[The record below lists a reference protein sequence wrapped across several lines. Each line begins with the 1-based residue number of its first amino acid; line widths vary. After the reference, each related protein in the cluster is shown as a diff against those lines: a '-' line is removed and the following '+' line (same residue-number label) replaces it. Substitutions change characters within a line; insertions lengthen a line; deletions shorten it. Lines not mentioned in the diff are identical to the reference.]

1 MATDLGT
8 AYIQI
13 MPSAK
18 GISGSIK
25 GVLDPEAMS
34 AGKSAGNKIGSR
46 MLNSMNKIG
55 GKLTKSITVPV
66 AGATSVVGGLVSA
79 LGFKRLTGMD
89 NARAKLEG
97 LGIEGKQLEIV
108 MQNARDAVQG
118 TTHTMAEGAD
128 VAAGALAA
136 GVKEG
141 AELERYIKL
150 VGDAATGSNAP
161 MSELAQIFNR
171 VQGTGKLMG
180 DELNMIEHR
189 MPGFSQAL
197 AKHLGVA
204 PEEMRKMVSAGKVT
218 SADFLD
224 TMEGF
229 AGGMSEAYAKTWSGL
244 KDNVMANIGI
254 IGEALLEG
262 LFEEGKEGM
271 ADFLDFLRNSDG
283 LKEWATETGEK
294 LREVFKG
301 IVSAIKTLAEW
312 WSGLSDTAKG
322 FIKVAGAI
330 AVAIGPVLT
339 AITKLIG
346 VFTKVKWIIGVVKP
360 VILTIGGIIGGIS
373 APVWIVIGAI
383 TALVAAGVALWKNW
397 DSVKEFAG
405 NLWDNLVTGFTFVK
419 DKVVEFFTV
428 TIPEAFRGFIEGWK
442 LGYETLKEIIV
453 TFFTETV
460 PEQFN
465 KFIEFITELP
475 GKVMGFLNQL
485 FLEDIHYAVGYGI
498 GFLVEKASEGITNTI
513 EFFRELPGKVKEFVT
528 TTIENVTQ
536 FAINLKNK
544 AIEAGKEFLTNV
556 VNYVKELPG
565 RIKEFVTTIITSVVE
580 WRNQMRQRAIEAGT
594 NFLNNVVNFVKQLPG
609 RIKEFLSNII
619 KNITEFAKNAKNKAL
634 EAGKNIFDS
643 IVDTVK
649 KIPGQMLSLGK
660 DIITGL
666 INGVK
671 NSIGSVVGIAKDI
684 AGNFVGGF
692 KSAMGIQSPSTVM
705 IKMMGHVMDA
715 LGIGVEKGED
725 SILGKAK
732 KFIGNLT
739 DVFNK
744 EFTFDFGANESVL
757 SRLKSRAINAT
768 ATIVGNG
775 PELATAGGHQVP
787 DETNVNITIQEMNVR
802 NDEDINRVSRELQR
816 IIDKNRRGRG
826 Y

>member
-1 MATDLGT
+1 MATDLGK
-8 AYIQI
+8 AYVQI
-13 MPSAK
+13 MPSAQ
-18 GISGSIK
+18 GIK
-25 GVLDPEAMS
+25 GQVEKVL
-34 AGKSAGNKIGSR
+34 GKELDNVGEKTGKGLFTSITKSLSGIGNK
-46 MLNSMNKIG
+46 M
-55 GKLTKSITVPV
+55 TKAITLP
-66 AGATSVVGGLVSA
+66 AMGAATAVGGLVGA
-79 LGFKRLTGMD
+79 LGFKRLVGMD
-89 NARAKLEG
+89 NAQAKLKG
-97 LGIEGKQLEIV
+97 LGVEGKQLDIV
-108 MQNARDAVQG
+108 MGNVKTAVQG
-118 TTHTMAEGAD
+118 TTHTMADGAD

-180 DELNMIEHR
+180 DELNIIEHR

-485 FLEDIHYAVGYGI
+485 FLEDIPYAVGYGI
-498 GFLVEKASEGITNTI
+498 GFLVEKASEGITNT
-513 EFFRELPGKVKEFVT
+513 
-528 TTIENVTQ
+528 
-536 FAINLKNK
+536 
-544 AIEAGKEFLTNV
+544 
-556 VNYVKELPG
+556 
-565 RIKEFVTTIITSVVE
+565 
-580 WRNQMRQRAIEAGT
+580 
-594 NFLNNVVNFVKQLPG
+594 
-609 RIKEFLSNII
+609 
-619 KNITEFAKNAKNKAL
+619 
-634 EAGKNIFDS
+634 
-643 IVDTVK
+643 
-649 KIPGQMLSLGK
+649 
-660 DIITGL
+660 
-666 INGVK
+666 
-671 NSIGSVVGIAKDI
+671 
-684 AGNFVGGF
+684 
-692 KSAMGIQSPSTVM
+692 
-705 IKMMGHVMDA
+705 
-715 LGIGVEKGED
+715 
-725 SILGKAK
+725 
-732 KFIGNLT
+732 
-739 DVFNK
+739 
-744 EFTFDFGANESVL
+744 
-757 SRLKSRAINAT
+757 
-768 ATIVGNG
+768 
-775 PELATAGGHQVP
+775 
-787 DETNVNITIQEMNVR
+787 
-802 NDEDINRVSRELQR
+802 
-816 IIDKNRRGRG
+816 
-826 Y
+826 